1 MRDALHRFG
10 KFYSKVILNYIGIFI
25 FVGMLSVIFGDN
37 GWFPNENIY
46 AISQFIY
53 EAVIPTMIAYTAG
66 NQMQKAQEENQ
77 GGLHAG
83 GTIAVMATAGIIIAS
98 PHNGILGAMVLGPLC
113 GLLWEK
119 LLKRVMNHVKAG
131 LEMLLRNII
140 VAFSGGIMAIL
151 AYYLFAPVLSLW
163 MNLLMLGINY
173 LIDRNLI
180 CFLSVIIE
188 PAKVFFLN
196 NSINHGVLV
205 PLGMQQAQELGGS
218 LLFLL
223 ESNPGP
229 GLGVLLA
236 LYIKQKKRRKEYAAS
251 IFVHFIGG
259 IHEIYFPSVLANLWL
274 LIALICGGAIGD
286 LTFSLLKAATVGVV
300 SPGSIISVLMVS
312 AQGKMFVILAG
323 VLISVTVSMLIS
335 ILILNIQDN
344 IRRRGKNNEED
355 IIEEGKQEVEKGT
368 NQPKNQ
374 WGRKKMLKI
383 GFVCDAGVGSS
394 AMGAALFR
402 RKLSE
407 YQLLEAE
414 VKAYAID
421 QIPEDITY
429 IICQEDFYRLRLSA
443 IRAKNVYTVH
453 NLLNQTEYG
462 TIIEEIRR
470 KAGENL

>member
-1 MRDALHRFG
+1 M
-10 KFYSKVILNYIGIFI
+10 
-25 FVGMLSVIFGDN
+25 
-37 GWFPNENIY
+37 
-46 AISQFIY
+46 
-53 EAVIPTMIAYTAG
+53 
-66 NQMQKAQEENQ
+66 
-77 GGLHAG
+77 
-83 GTIAVMATAGIIIAS
+83 
-98 PHNGILGAMVLGPLC
+98 
-113 GLLWEK
+113 
-119 LLKRVMNHVKAG
+119 
-131 LEMLLRNII
+131 
-140 VAFSGGIMAIL
+140 
-151 AYYLFAPVLSLW
+151 
-163 MNLLMLGINY
+163 
-173 LIDRNLI
+173 
-180 CFLSVIIE
+180 
-188 PAKVFFLN
+188 
-196 NSINHGVLV
+196 
-205 PLGMQQAQELGGS
+205 
-218 LLFLL
+218 
-223 ESNPGP
+223 
-229 GLGVLLA
+229 
-236 LYIKQKKRRKEYAAS
+236 
-251 IFVHFIGG
+251 
-259 IHEIYFPSVLANLWL
+259 
-274 LIALICGGAIGD
+274 
-286 LTFSLLKAATVGVV
+286 
-300 SPGSIISVLMVS
+300 LMVS

-344 IRRRGKNNEED
+344 IRRRGKNNGED

-374 WGRKKMLKI
+374 WGRNKMLKI

-443 IRAKNVYTVH
+443 IREKNVYTVH